1 VFGFLPHANPTVQHG
16 SWTELIA
23 VPEDD
28 FVAGKPRSLDLAA
41 AGAAPLAAIT
51 ALAALD
57 ALAPAADETVLVLG
71 AAGGVGSFF
80 VQLAARA
87 GAHVIAPGL
96 PEDTD
101 YLRDLGAAEVL
112 DRSADLE
119 ATVRE
124 RHANGVAAVLD
135 VISFTPSDDLL
146 EAGGRLA
153 SSLGAAGEGA
163 GRFNLI
169 ALPTQENVQRVAGLL
184 DDGALR
190 VPTQRTFPLEQ
201 AGDALQA
208 LPNTHTQGKL
218 SITIA

>member
-1 VFGFLPHANPTVQHG
+1 M
-16 SWTELIA
+16 
-23 VPEDD
+23 
-28 FVAGKPRSLDLAA
+28 
-41 AGAAPLAAIT
+41 
-51 ALAALD
+51 
-57 ALAPAADETVLVLG
+57 
-71 AAGGVGSFF
+71 
-80 VQLAARA
+80 
-87 GAHVIAPGL
+87 
-96 PEDTD
+96 
-101 YLRDLGAAEVL
+101 
-112 DRSADLE
+112 
-119 ATVRE
+119 
-124 RHANGVAAVLD
+124 
-135 VISFTPSDDLL
+135 ISFTPSDDLL